1 MKTATIS
8 YTGNLRTLATHFR
21 SGVKIYTDAPP
32 DNNGKG
38 EAFSPSDLLA
48 TSLVSCMITIIGIVA
63 EKRKLR
69 LGEVEGTVEKIMA
82 DNPRR
87 VAALNVEITFKN
99 HKLEVTEQV
108 LLEKMAIECPVA
120 LSIHP
125 DIQTSYKFVF

>member
-1 MKTATIS
+1 LKTATVT

-69 LGEVEGTVEKIMA
+69 LGEVNGTVEKGMA
-82 DNPRR
+82 DSPRR
-87 VAALNVEITFKN
+87 VASLNVKITFTD
-99 HKLEVTEQV
+99 HKLAIEDQAM
-108 LLEKMAIECPVA
+108 LEKMAVECPVA

-125 DIQTSYKFVF
+125 DIKTSYTFVF